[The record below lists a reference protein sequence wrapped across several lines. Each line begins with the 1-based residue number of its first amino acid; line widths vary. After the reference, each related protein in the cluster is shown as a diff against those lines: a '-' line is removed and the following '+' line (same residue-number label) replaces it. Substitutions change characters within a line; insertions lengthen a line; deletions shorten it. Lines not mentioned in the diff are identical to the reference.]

1 MSKPHDHDHD
11 HGSIE
16 QPAAGMSRRN
26 FIKTGAVAAG
36 ATAAAATTAG
46 ITAGTAQA
54 AGLEKYA
61 DPANPILPPSNME
74 LDLKHVALVITDPQ
88 VDFLSPTGVTWEVV
102 GESVK
107 ELNTVEN
114 IERLFVAAKAA
125 EITVAVSPHYYYPTD
140 HGWAFEGGL
149 EKLMHAI
156 GMFDRD
162 SVYEGLKEGAGHDFL
177 ARYKKYILDGK
188 TLICSPHKVFG
199 PEQNDLVLQLRK
211 RKVDQVILAGMS
223 ANLCTQAHMHELLE
237 LGFEVAVVKDATA
250 AAKLPEGDGYLAA
263 LTNFR
268 FMANAIWTT
277 DEAVKR
283 MGGKT

>member
-1 MSKPHDHDHD
+1 M
-11 HGSIE
+11 
-16 QPAAGMSRRN
+16 
-26 FIKTGAVAAG
+26 
-36 ATAAAATTAG
+36 G
-46 ITAGTAQA
+46 ITAGRAQA
-54 AGLEKYA
+54 AGLEQYA
-61 DPANPILPPSNME
+61 DPTNPILPPSNME
-74 LDLKHVALVITDPQ
+74 LDLKSVALVITDPQ

-102 GESVK
+102 GESVT

-114 IERLFVAAKAA
+114 IERLFIAAKDAG
-125 EITVAVSPHYYYPTD
+125 ITVAVSPHYYYPTD

-177 ARYKKYILDGK
+177 ARYKKYILDGE

-283 MGGKT
+283 MGKT